1 MGMVT
6 RSRLITALVLAA
18 LAAVIAGHLGFIIR
32 DPRLPRDLG
41 LYYARVPALY
51 HALASPLAAAGT
63 LLEAIREPGGGY
75 QVLLATLLRVVGRG
89 PVAFQLVDLAWLSA
103 LLVLAHRFARRAW
116 GPWAGLAAVLVAGS
130 IPAVFVYART
140 AWIHVPEAALLLA
153 VAVAWQA
160 DPRLERRPTVALAG
174 LAGAAALLLRPS
186 ALIWIGL
193 LLALAAWRAR
203 GERPNPRH
211 AAAVL
216 ITWGLCTL
224 PPLLSLDDYLQAK
237 IEARA
242 RYAAA
247 VPGLGEQLFVTVG
260 PVAGGIAALGA
271 LFTLW
276 PPRRRSTALLWLWA
290 LTPALL
296 FALFRAGIDN
306 FTISAVAL
314 ALLGA
319 AGLGRRPALG
329 LPVAAVAFALV
340 QVPQWLPPPDPGTW
354 GQHLGGRLGLALKP
368 SFRNPYVPHT
378 AGHGTAVGDLL
389 AATCP
394 PTEGRCLVAVDQGL
408 FQPFA
413 EDPGALEIFLGGY
426 DTVEIVPLAGLTA
439 RPAVL
444 PIRGL
449 AHYDCPEM
457 DEKWRER
464 HPESLDTL
472 RALGKAHRLQPVWS
486 ADVGEG
492 CRFTWLAPD
501 GTVAA
506 PELLPGEREG
516 SPQVP
521 PELPPAPMSPI
532 RPPMAAGPASGSGEP
547 SLDEVLSRALAGE
560 LVDGDRESLEG
571 FVERVQARGG
581 IWRREVVTLTS
592 TDGERFVPL
601 EGAKPMPATAAPE
614 AVLGDD
620 GRIYLFAV
628 DSDLLALLRIADS
641 DPGWF
646 ARHGLPG
653 PGALRL
659 HVSTDG
665 ASWREVEEF
674 GIDGLLGGVV
684 MDPSVVRLADGSW
697 RLYYVGLPVDEYL
710 RPRGP
715 GAVPSIPLHVAASDD
730 LIHWRHLGTAAELG
744 APGATV
750 FCDEPPVCTLLTSG
764 IDRWTSDDGGLTF
777 TPARSWD
784 HRGFGPSARRLPDG
798 RVRVYFDG
806 EADGFPVMAAV
817 RGADGRWTTS
827 SSPVLDAS
835 NTSAVTVVEGTD
847 GTLWMYAERGL
858 GPPGSMGHEPPQG
871 QGHRPQDP

>member
-1 MGMVT
+1 MGTVT

-41 LYYARVPALY
+41 LYYARVPDLY

-63 LLEAIREPGGGY
+63 LLEVIREPGGGY
-75 QVLLATLLRVVGRG
+75 QVLLATFLRVVGRG
-89 PVAFQLVDLAWLSA
+89 PVAFQLVDLAWLTS

-116 GPWAGLAAVLVAGS
+116 GPWAGLAAVLIAGS

-140 AWIHVPEAALLLA
+140 AWIHVPEATLLLA

-160 DPRLERRPTVALAG
+160 DPRLDRRRTVALAG
-174 LAGAAALLLRPS
+174 LAGAMALLLRPS
-186 ALIWIGL
+186 AMIWIGL
-193 LLALAAWRAR
+193 LLALAVWRAR
-203 GERPNPRH
+203 GERPHPRH
-211 AAAVL
+211 TAAVL

-224 PPLLSLDDYLQAK
+224 PPLLSLDHYLQAK

-242 RYAAA
+242 RYAEA

-271 LFTLW
+271 LVTLW
-276 PPRRRSTALLWLWA
+276 PPRQRQTALLWLWT
-290 LTPALL
+290 LTPVLL

-319 AGLGRRPALG
+319 AGLARRPALG
-329 LPVAAVAFALV
+329 LPLAGAAFALA

-354 GQHLGGRLGLALKP
+354 SQHLTKRIGLALKP

-394 PTEGRCLVAVDQGL
+394 PDDGRCLIAVDQGL

-439 RPAVL
+439 RPKAL

-464 HPESLDTL
+464 HPDSLDAL
-472 RALGKAHRLQPVWS
+472 RALGKAHDLQPVWS

-492 CRFTWLAPD
+492 CRFSWLAPG
-501 GTVAA
+501 GTVAVPEKLPQERRTAEAA
-506 PELLPGEREG
+506 PEQLPEPL
-516 SPQVP
+516 SPT
-521 PELPPAPMSPI
+521 
-532 RPPMAAGPASGSGEP
+532 RPPLAANEMGEDSLPALGEAMQHA
-547 SLDEVLSRALAGE
+547 LGGTLSE
-560 LVDGDRESLEG
+560 GDRDVLAR
-571 FVERVQARGG
+571 FVERVKARGG

-592 TDGERFVPL
+592 EDGERFVAL
-601 EGAKPMPATAAPE
+601 EGTRPMSATAAPE
-614 AVLGDD
+614 AILGDD
-620 GRIYLFAV
+620 GRIYLFSV
-628 DSDLLALLRIADS
+628 DCDLDALLRIADS
-641 DPGWF
+641 DPAWF
-646 ARHGLPG
+646 GRHGLPG

-659 HVSTDG
+659 HVSGDG
-665 ASWREVEEF
+665 RTWQEVEEF
-674 GIDGLLGGVV
+674 GVDGLVGAAI
-684 MDPSVVRLADGSW
+684 MDPAVVQMADGSW
-697 RLYYVGLPVDEYL
+697 RLYYVGLQVDSYL
-710 RPRGP
+710 RPWGN
-715 GAVPSIPLHVAASDD
+715 GAAPAVPLHVAASTD

-750 FCDEPPVCTLLTSG
+750 FCDDPSACTLLVSG
-764 IDRWTSDDGGLTF
+764 IERWTSNDGGLTF
-777 TPARSWD
+777 THAGSWEA
-784 HRGFGPSARRLPDG
+784 RGFGPRALRLPDG

-806 EADGFPVMAAV
+806 AAKGFPVMSAI
-817 RGADGRWTTS
+817 REEDGSWSRPDD
-827 SSPVLDAS
+827 PVLEAPGIGG
-835 NTSAVTVVEGTD
+835 VTVVRGLD
-847 GTLWMYAERGL
+847 GTYRMYAERGL
-858 GPPGSMGHEPPQG
+858 GPPGEGAGTIP
-871 QGHRPQDP
+871 